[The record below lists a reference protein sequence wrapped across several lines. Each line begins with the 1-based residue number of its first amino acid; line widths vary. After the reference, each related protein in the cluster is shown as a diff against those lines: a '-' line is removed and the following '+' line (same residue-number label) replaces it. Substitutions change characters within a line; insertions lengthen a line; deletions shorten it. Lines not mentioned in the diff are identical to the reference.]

1 MRKIL
6 VIGGAC
12 QGKTKWVQD
21 NFKEYRQ
28 VSFQE
33 ILRENRQGKVL
44 SAIYLDSF
52 HSITRGWIKEGGEYK
67 KNLECLRKTL
77 SWVIVA
83 NEIGNGVVPM
93 DPFERKW
100 REETG
105 RMLCE
110 LAKDAD
116 EVYRIYSGIPVQIKG
131 GNKAW

>member
-28 VSFQE
+28 VSFSE
-33 ILRENRQGKVL
+33 VLRENLQGKVL

-52 HSITRGWIKEGGEYK
+52 HSTTREWIKTGEDHK
-67 KNLECLRKTL
+67 KNLEYLRKNL

-116 EVYRIYSGIPVQIKG
+116 EVYRIFCGIPLQLKG
-131 GNKAW
+131 ENKV

>member
-28 VSFQE
+28 VSFSE
-33 ILRENRQGKVL
+33 VLRENLQGKVL

-52 HSITRGWIKEGGEYK
+52 HSTTREWIKAGEDHK
-67 KNLECLRKTL
+67 KNLEYLRKNL

-116 EVYRIYSGIPVQIKG
+116 EVYRIFCGIPLQLKG
-131 GNKAW
+131 ENKV